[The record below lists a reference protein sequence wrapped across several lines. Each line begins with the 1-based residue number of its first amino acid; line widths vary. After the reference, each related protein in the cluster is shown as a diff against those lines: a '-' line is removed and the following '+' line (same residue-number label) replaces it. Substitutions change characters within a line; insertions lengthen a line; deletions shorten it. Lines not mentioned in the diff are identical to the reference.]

1 MDAEEGTSNG
11 GGTECSEALQC
22 LKSDEVVI
30 GIREMDVEE
39 GTSNGGDTECSEAL
53 QCLKS
58 GEDNNGIR
66 EMDVEE
72 GTSNGGSAEFLEAV
86 QCLKSEVV
94 NNEISKVD
102 VEEGKNTVG
111 GAELSEVPQCLKSDE
126 VGNGIRIGVG
136 DDIVG
141 SSSGLRSDEV
151 NNGIRFGVQADIAGS
166 SSGLKSDGVNNGIK
180 FRKEADVEGI
190 REMDVEEGTSSGGS
204 AEFLEAVQCLE
215 SEVVNN
221 EITEVD
227 VEEGKNTVGGAEL
240 SEVLQCLKSDEVG
253 NGIRIGVD
261 DDIVGSSSGL
271 RSDEVNNGIRFG
283 VQADVAGSSSG
294 LKSDGVNNGIK
305 FGKEADVEG
314 SSLGMKSEEVNNGIV
329 FGFRAG
335 VSRQSSGHSSGH
347 SEGFQTYKRRKHVN
361 SSNKSVLE
369 DDGRAYAKGASQL
382 VHQPIKDT
390 QGVVLDNGSCEQIC
404 LPTDSLD
411 GCSQKPWKIVLE
423 CMYQSLSDND
433 GGIQG
438 SIRDVLESY
447 PGMGSTKRA
456 KEYDHR
462 DENRWRCPSPTRH
475 PLNGFQKEASGHPGV
490 LSNGNLDSLSHD
502 TVTDVCRHVF
512 LNILLSENFASLC
525 KLLLDNFQGI
535 KIDSFFDLNLIN
547 SRVKDGVYDNS
558 PVLFLTDIQQVWE
571 KLEGVG
577 AEMISLAKNLSDIS
591 RSCYNKQF
599 CTWESDSHTKLEKGE
614 GYSAYKACTCSQ
626 CGLKADGRDYL
637 VCDSCEEMYH
647 VSCIEPA
654 VKEIPP
660 KSWYCATCIANGIQ
674 SPHENC
680 VVCERLNAP
689 KTAVKVDYDSSYTN
703 EETLNELGE
712 SSDCGTDEE
721 GFQPSKRSENL
732 GQCKICGCEIQ
743 DGEES
748 KICSN
753 NGCPGGCYHVRCL
766 SKKQLK
772 SYSPC
777 WYCPS
782 CLCRI
787 CLADKDDDKIVLCD
801 GCDHAY
807 HIYCMKPARSTIPKG
822 KWFCVP
828 CQAQRDAV
836 RKAKRK
842 FENRENKQRK
852 KANKGLGAFANLE
865 NRWNSEGIMESD
877 KGGGA
882 MEMLIS
888 AADTLNNEEKL
899 AGILDRSCKK
909 ISG

>member
-382 VHQPIKDT
+382 VHQ
-390 QGVVLDNGSCEQIC
+390 
-404 LPTDSLD
+404 
-411 GCSQKPWKIVLE
+411 
-423 CMYQSLSDND
+423 
-433 GGIQG
+433 
-438 SIRDVLESY
+438 
-447 PGMGSTKRA
+447 
-456 KEYDHR
+456 EYDHR